1 MEYRVNRRTGDRVS
15 EIGMGAHLTPATEKE
30 GVETLQMAYEA
41 GINFYDFAAAESAC
55 FDYYDK
61 AFGDARK
68 NVFYQIHF
76 GTEFSTGVLQM
87 QMEVDGVNRILFR
100 AQEKYRLAAF

>member
-41 GINFYDFAAAESAC
+41 GINFYDFAAAESA
-55 FDYYDK
+55 
-61 AFGDARK
+61 
-68 NVFYQIHF
+68 
-76 GTEFSTGVLQM
+76 
-87 QMEVDGVNRILFR
+87 
-100 AQEKYRLAAF
+100 